1 MALSHS
7 SVALPTKAALICSEP
22 AAALRLGR
30 ELVSHGL
37 GGAKRIGTD
46 LTALGGASDAAS
58 PTTSTEEDLAST
70 YDDGYDRTGVS
81 LERSEGPA
89 EFVFFG
95 RFFWPSPHVN
105 PPSPGVSG
113 RPQV

>member
-46 LTALGGASDAAS
+46 LPALGGASDAAS

-70 YDDGYDRTGVS
+70 LMAAMTELAF

-95 RFFWPSPHVN
+95 SFFWPSPHVN

>member
-37 GGAKRIGTD
+37 GGAKRIGTE
-46 LTALGGASDAAS
+46 LPALGGASDAAS
-58 PTTSTEEDLAST
+58 PTTSTEDLASWPPPMMAAMT
-70 YDDGYDRTGVS
+70 ELTF
-81 LERSEGPA
+81 LERSEGP
-89 EFVFFG
+89 VVSSFFG
-95 RFFWPSPHVN
+95 HPHT
-105 PPSPGVSG
+105 
-113 RPQV
+113 

>member
-46 LTALGGASDAAS
+46 LPALGGTSDAAS

-81 LERSEGPA
+81 RKKRRPGGIR
-89 EFVFFG
+89 FFFG
-95 RFFWPSPHVN
+95 IFFWPSPHVN